1 MNRDLFSGT
10 ICQCGGVARGPKVH
24 FVYFAGWQA
33 EKGWK
38 CRLLLTCE
46 CFAPGIGKTGYPEHK
61 HRYGHGYG
69 HIYGHE
75 WREIRATIC
84 EIRVEHKIALSMVSL
99 SSTDVGRNPAPLS
112 SVSVQC
118 QSESES
124 RPDAAKL
131 KINFVTV
138 AHRRSVI
145 MISRYSHRHSAHSA
159 MIPLMMRSCR
169 WNFRTFGINIFVRGS
184 LLALPIAR
192 HTSLVHPSR
201 FCRSAN

>member
-1 MNRDLFSGT
+1 MLCTRNWENRVSRAQTPIRTRMRTHLRTRVEG
-10 ICQCGGVARGPKVH
+10 
-24 FVYFAGWQA
+24 
-33 EKGWK
+33 
-38 CRLLLTCE
+38 
-46 CFAPGIGKTGYPEHK
+46 
-61 HRYGHGYG
+61 
-69 HIYGHE
+69 
-75 WREIRATIC
+75 EIRATIC

-124 RPDAAKL
+124 RPDAVKL

-201 FCRSAN
+201 IFRSAN